1 VTLVRVGI
9 ERRGAGRDWVPER
22 ALYRRRPSP
31 DVHVTDGEYT
41 DPAGRRTA
49 VEVELTVK
57 AAGRLRR
64 IIGDLTLEYDRI
76 VYVTGDARVAAAV
89 RAPVHALGEDDRVEL
104 VDLAAFALPKLAGFA
119 LPKEAS

>member
-1 VTLVRVGI
+1 
-9 ERRGAGRDWVPER
+9 
-22 ALYRRRPSP
+22 
-31 DVHVTDGEYT
+31 VHVADGEYT

-64 IIGDLTLEYDRI
+64 IIGDLTLEYDGV

-89 RAPVHALGEDDRVEL
+89 RAAVKALGEDDRVGV
-104 VDLAAFALPKLAGFA
+104 VDLAGFA
-119 LPKEAS
+119 LPREAS